1 MNGLKYQYNEDDWII
16 LIGKQ
21 LRSSKNSKTFSSKNK
36 RLYCTKLV
44 RKNKE
49 WVRPLLQAQMK
60 KWQKMKEG
68 KNKPFKL

>member
-1 MNGLKYQYNEDDWII
+1 MNGLKYQYDEDDWII

-44 RKNKE
+44 REYKE

-60 KWQKMKEG
+60 KWQK
-68 KNKPFKL
+68 

>member
-44 RKNKE
+44 RE
-49 WVRPLLQAQMK
+49 YVLS
-60 KWQKMKEG
+60 
-68 KNKPFKL
+68 